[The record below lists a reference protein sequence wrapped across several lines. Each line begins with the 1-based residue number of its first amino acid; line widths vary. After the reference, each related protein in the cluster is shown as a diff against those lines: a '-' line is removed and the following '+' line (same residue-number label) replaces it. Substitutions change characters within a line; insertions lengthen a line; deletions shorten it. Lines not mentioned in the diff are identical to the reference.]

1 MIGVMVNRD
10 GLRGYCIASLKRG
23 ADLSALIVAPFI
35 GHTDLP
41 VTRTGAGLNR
51 HRMISV
57 LAWPFVGAGI
67 GLILLAQSALAGLT
81 IVPIFDS
88 TITSD
93 ANGATINT
101 AISHYAT
108 LFSNNLTVNIVFQ
121 ETTTGLATASSFLTQ
136 VSYANYRAALVSD
149 STTSN
154 DLLALAHLPVQA
166 TSPADGNSV
175 MWLTTANAR
184 AVGLTTSSVADG
196 RISLNTSVMNL
207 DRNSINSSKYD
218 LESAAEHEINEVL
231 GLGSGLN
238 MATTFPRFSR
248 PEDLFRFSAA
258 GVRSFSTS
266 ASGTYFS
273 IDGGTTLIAGF
284 GDGSG
289 SSDYGDWDATSIRVQ
304 NAFGTPGSIPD
315 LATAEQQ
322 ALDVIG
328 YNLVIAQ
335 VPEANPLTVLG
346 GCLAMGVGYFVIRRR
361 WR

>member
-1 MIGVMVNRD
+1 MVNRD
-10 GLRGYCIASLKRG
+10 GLPGYCVASLKRG
-23 ADLSALIVAPFI
+23 ADLSALNIAPF
-35 GHTDLP
+35 
-41 VTRTGAGLNR
+41 
-51 HRMISV
+51 
-57 LAWPFVGAGI
+57 I
-67 GLILLAQSALAGLT
+67 GLILLAQPALAGLT

-93 ANGATINT
+93 VNAATIKATINT
-101 AISHYAT
+101 AIAHYAT
-108 LFSNNLTVNIVFQ
+108 LFSDNLTVNIVFQ
-121 ETTTGLATASSFLTQ
+121 ETATGLATASSALTQ

-154 DLLALAHLPVQA
+154 DQLALAHLPVQA
-166 TSPADGNSV
+166 TSPADGNSF

-184 AVGLTTSSVADG
+184 AVGLPASVVSDG
-196 RISLNTSVMNL
+196 HIALNTSIMNL
-207 DRNSINSSKYD
+207 DRNSINAGKYD
-218 LESAAEHEINEVL
+218 LESAAEHEIDEIL

-238 MATTFPRFSR
+238 LAVGGLPARLSR

-284 GDGSG
+284 GDGSSG
-289 SSDYGDWDATSIRVQ
+289 SDYGDWDATSIRVQ
-304 NAFGTPGSIPD
+304 NAFATPGTIPN
-315 LATAEQQ
+315 LGTAEQQ

-328 YNLVIAQ
+328 YNPVSAQ

-346 GCLAMGVGYFVIRRR
+346 GCFAMGAGYFVIRRK
-361 WR
+361 WALVY